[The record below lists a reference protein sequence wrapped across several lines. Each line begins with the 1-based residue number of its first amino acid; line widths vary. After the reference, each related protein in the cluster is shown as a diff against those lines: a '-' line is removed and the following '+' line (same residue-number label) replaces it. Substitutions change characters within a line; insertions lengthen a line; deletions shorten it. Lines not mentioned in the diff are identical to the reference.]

1 MSSGFSTCV
10 LVPDGVGVRN
20 FVFGGLLKELDEA
33 GDVHV
38 LHPFPK
44 EILHAEAEMPGK
56 QNKLIPYLEK
66 PTEKLLRVSVDYA
79 TLFAMDTFSMR
90 MRRGVPI
97 RGTRQRKRGHKV
109 ARTIGLVA
117 LRTGMTNPLQRAYE
131 AVVSRN
137 DAVNFYRNW
146 LDSNRPDVVFSTHQR
161 PQGPTPTVLP
171 AILAAKALGIPTA
184 TFIFSWDN
192 LTSKSRIAAP
202 FDYYLV
208 WSEHMK
214 GELLTHYPNVDA
226 ARVRVV
232 GTPQFDTHVNESVL
246 VTRREFFEHIG
257 ADEQR
262 PLICYSA
269 GDRETCPQDPLH
281 ITILMDLIRSG
292 AVKGDP
298 QVLVRPAPIND
309 DLTRYSKVLDEYPE
323 IIFAPPRWIKFG
335 ERFGEEFPTRDDLVF
350 LGNLTNHSDI
360 NINMA
365 STMTLDFAV
374 RDKPVVNIAFDATD
388 DPPFELPVWDYY
400 YRFDHYRPVVEIG
413 AARFARSAE
422 ELAEHLNA
430 YISDPSLDREA
441 RRHLVDLEVG
451 CPIGESTNRVLE
463 SLKEIARDG
472 RASLA
477 NSGHAEINSR

>member
-1 MSSGFSTCV
+1 MSSGLSTCV

-20 FVFGGLLKELDEA
+20 FVFGGLLKELDDA

-38 LHPFPK
+38 FHPFPE
-44 EILHAEAEMPGK
+44 EILDAEAEMPGK
-56 QNKLIPYLEK
+56 QNRLTPYIEK
-66 PTEKLLRVSVDYA
+66 PIEKLLRVSFDYA
-79 TLFAMDTFSMR
+79 TLFAMDTFTMR
-90 MRRGVPI
+90 MRRGIPI
-97 RGTRQRKRGHKV
+97 RGTRQRQRGHKV
-109 ARTIGLVA
+109 ARAIA
-117 LRTGMTNPLQRAYE
+117 LAALKTGTTNPLRRIYE

-137 DAVNFYRNW
+137 DAVNFYRDW
-146 LDSNRPDVVFSTHQR
+146 LASNRPDVVFSTHQR
-161 PQGPTPTVLP
+161 PQGPTPTVMP

-214 GELLTHYPNVDA
+214 GELLTHYANVA
-226 ARVRVV
+226 EARVRVV
-232 GTPQFDTHVNESVL
+232 GTPQFDTHANESVII
-246 VTRREFFEHIG
+246 TRREFFEQIG

-262 PLICYSA
+262 PLICYST

-281 ITILMDLIRSG
+281 IAILMDLIRSG

-298 QVLVRPAPIND
+298 QVLVRSAPIND
-309 DLTRYSKVLDEYPE
+309 DLSRYSKVLEEYPE

-335 ERFGEEFPTRDDLVF
+335 QAFGEEFPTQEDLVF
-350 LGNLTNHSDI
+350 LGNLTTHADI

-374 RDKPVVNIAFDATD
+374 RDKPVVNVAFDAND
-388 DPPFELPVWDYY
+388 DPPFELPIWDYY

-413 AARFARSAE
+413 AARFARSPE
-422 ELAEHLNA
+422 QLAEHLNA
-430 YISDPSLDREA
+430 YIADPSLDREA
-441 RRHLVDLEVG
+441 RRRLVDLEIG
-451 CPIGESTNRVLE
+451 CPIGESTDRVLQV
-463 SLKEIARDG
+463 LKDITND
-472 RASLA
+472 
-477 NSGHAEINSR
+477 HDKK